1 MTAKATVMA
10 KPEEA
15 GPKSGPH
22 LAMFP
27 VGATH
32 FAQAKSKPRTISD
45 NTEVWSVFY
54 LPSLSEHAEV

>member
-22 LAMFP
+22 LAVFP

-32 FAQAKSKPRTISD
+32 FAQAKSKLRTISD
-45 NTEVWSVFY
+45 NTEG
-54 LPSLSEHAEV
+54 